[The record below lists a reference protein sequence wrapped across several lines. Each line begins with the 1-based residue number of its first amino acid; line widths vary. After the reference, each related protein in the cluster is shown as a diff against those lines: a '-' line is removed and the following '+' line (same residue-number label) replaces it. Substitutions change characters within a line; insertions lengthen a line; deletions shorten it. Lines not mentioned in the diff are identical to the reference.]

1 MAINSTTVNLSD
13 TFATLV
19 TKTNNLVTDAGN
31 FDSDIAA
38 LDARL
43 TSADSDLGVQIDSAV
58 DALSNSLT
66 ADIGTLANLTTTDK
80 SNLVNAINELQ
91 VEVTLQS
98 DSAGGIL
105 FDSAELS
112 FSLAPN
118 TITSSRF
125 KNADSLQI
133 LNASGSVLKTLYT
146 PGS

>member
-38 LDARL
+38 LDVRL
-43 TSADSDLGVQIDSAV
+43 TNADSDLSVQIDSAV

-80 SNLVNAINELQ
+80 TNLVNAINELQ

>member
-58 DALSNSLT
+58 DELSNSLSG
-66 ADIGTLANLTTTDK
+66 DIGTLSNLTTADK
-80 SNLVNAINELQ
+80 TNLVSAINELQ

-125 KNADSLQI
+125 KNVESLQI
-133 LNASGSVLKTLYT
+133 LDVSGSVLKTLYS
-146 PGS
+146 PGE

>member
-38 LDARL
+38 LDVRL
-43 TSADSDLGVQIDSAV
+43 TNADSDLRVQIDSAV
-58 DALSNSLT
+58 DELSNSLS
-66 ADIGTLANLTTTDK
+66 ADIGTLSNLTTADK
-80 SNLVNAINELQ
+80 TNLVNAINELQ

-125 KNADSLQI
+125 KNAESLQI
-133 LNASGSVLKTLYT
+133 LNSSGTVLKTLYS
-146 PGS
+146 PGE

>member
-19 TKTNNLVTDAGN
+19 AKTNNLVTDAGN
-31 FDSDIAA
+31 FDSDITA

-58 DALSNSLT
+58 SELSNSLSG
-66 ADIGTLANLTTTDK
+66 DIGTLSNLTTADK
-80 SNLVNAINELQ
+80 TNLVSAINELQ

-118 TITSSRF
+118 AITSSRF
-125 KNADSLQI
+125 KNVESLQI
-133 LNASGSVLKTLYT
+133 LDTSGSVLKTLYS
-146 PGS
+146 PGE

>member
-58 DALSNSLT
+58 DELSNSLSS
-66 ADIGTLANLTTTDK
+66 DIGTLANLTTTDK
-80 SNLVNAINELQ
+80 TNLVNAINELQ

-125 KNADSLQI
+125 KNATTLQI
-133 LNASGSVLKTLYT
+133 LNSSGSVLKTLYS
-146 PGS
+146 PGE

>member
-133 LNASGSVLKTLYT
+133 INASGSVLKTLYT